1 MGKNAFHS
9 YNGNN
14 SKTTATTT
22 TTVTA
27 VCAWEKP
34 VFFMP
39 LANSRNT
46 KDDSDPLSL

>member
-1 MGKNAFHS
+1 MPFIR
-9 YNGNN
+9 
-14 SKTTATTT
+14 TTATTT
-22 TTVTA
+22 AATTTTTATA

-46 KDDSDPLSL
+46 NDDSDPLSL